1 MAAQGVAQ
9 PLRSCVGTM
18 MRITEISRTES
29 VARFRL
35 EGRLTQ
41 LTAAELWAAVA
52 PPLAGG
58 ASVLLDLAGVSFAD
72 TAGVDTLVALRGKG
86 VILAGRS
93 GFLAELLHPQ
103 LAPPCAAS
111 GGHGGS
117 DDADV
122 RLLGRLRSGD
132 EAAFAELVERNAG
145 RLLAVAQRLL
155 RSDDDARDVVQ
166 DAFLSAFRSLATF
179 NGEAKLST
187 WLHRITVNAALM
199 RLRSRRHRAERSIDD
214 LLPRFDEAGAWAQE
228 SGQIA
233 ASSQDLLERRE
244 TRQLVRR
251 CIDRLPESARTVLL
265 MRDIEDL
272 DTDTAAQLLGITP
285 NAVKIRLHRARQ
297 ALRTLIEQTLVRGE
311 VDAPRARGVGQR
323 TAQRAAH

>member
-1 MAAQGVAQ
+1 
-9 PLRSCVGTM
+9 M

-41 LTAAELWAAVA
+41 LTAAELLAAVT
-52 PPLAGG
+52 PPLAAGG
-58 ASVLLDLAGVSFAD
+58 SILLDLAGVTFAD
-72 TAGVDTLVALRGKG
+72 TVGVETLLTLRGRG
-86 VILAGRS
+86 VILAGCS

-103 LAPPCAAS
+103 SAPASPS
-111 GGHGGS
+111 GGQNAPEP
-117 DDADV
+117 ADV

-155 RSDDDARDVVQ
+155 RSDDEARDAVQ
-166 DAFLSAFRSLATF
+166 DAFLSAFKNLATF
-179 NGEAKLST
+179 NGEARLST

-214 LLPRFDEAGAWAQE
+214 LLPRFDEAGTWEQE
-228 SGQIA
+228 SGRIA
-233 ASSQDLLERRE
+233 VSSQDLLERRE

-272 DTDTAAQLLGITP
+272 DTDSAAQLLGITP

-297 ALRTLIEQTLVRGE
+297 ALRTLIEQALVRGE
-311 VDAPRARGVGQR
+311 FDAPPTRSV
-323 TAQRAAH
+323 AQRVAHSATH

>member
-1 MAAQGVAQ
+1 
-9 PLRSCVGTM
+9 M

-41 LTAAELWAAVA
+41 LTAAELLAAVT
-52 PPLAGG
+52 PPLTAGG
-58 ASVLLDLAGVSFAD
+58 SVLLDLAGVSFAD
-72 TAGVDTLVALRGKG
+72 TAGIDTLLALRGKG
-86 VILAGRS
+86 VILAGCS
-93 GFLAELLHPQ
+93 GFLAELLHSQSVPDSPSGSQ
-103 LAPPCAAS
+103 AAPDA
-111 GGHGGS
+111 
-117 DDADV
+117 ADV

-155 RSDDDARDVVQ
+155 RSDDDARDAVQ
-166 DAFLSAFRSLATF
+166 DAFLSAFKNLATF
-179 NGEAKLST
+179 NGEARLST

-214 LLPRFDEAGAWAQE
+214 LLSRFDEAGTWAQE
-228 SGQIA
+228 SGRIA
-233 ASSQDLLERRE
+233 VSSQDLLERRE

-272 DTDTAAQLLGITP
+272 DTDTAAQLLDITP

-297 ALRTLIEQTLVRGE
+297 ALRTLIEQALVRGE
-311 VDAPRARGVGQR
+311 LDAPPTPSV
-323 TAQRAAH
+323 AQRVAHSATH